1 MKSAD
6 RWRWLGLAIVAC
18 WTAAARAEQP
28 PRTGSDGKSDQEFVR
43 VVRSDDGTPVRLETA
58 VVRYVPASEPVRGLT
73 VDLIGAVHVADAAYY
88 EQLNRRFAD
97 YDAVLY
103 ELVAPEGTRVP
114 KGGQPQN
121 RHPVAAAQGG
131 MTSVLKLAHQL
142 EHIDYTRDN
151 LVHADMSPEE
161 FAVSM
166 KERGESFSQML
177 FRMMGQSLAQQSG
190 VAGGNGQGR
199 LLLALFAPDR
209 ALLMKRAMAEQF
221 EGMEGAL
228 SIFDGEEGS
237 TLITGRNRKALEV
250 LKRQLDAGRKRVG
263 IFYGAGHMRDF
274 DRRLQD
280 EFQLRRTSTEWL
292 QAWDMQGRK

>member
-6 RWRWLGLAIVAC
+6 RWRWWGLAIVAC
-18 WTAAARAEQP
+18 SSVAARAEQP
-28 PRTGSDGKSDQEFVR
+28 PRTGGEDRPVQEFVR
-43 VVRSDDGTPVRLETA
+43 VVRSDDGTPIRLETA
-58 VVRYVPASEPVRGLT
+58 VVRYVPANEPVRGLT
-73 VDLIGAVHVADAAYY
+73 VDLIGAVHVADAMYY
-88 EQLNRRFAD
+88 QQLNKRFAD

-103 ELVAPEGTRVP
+103 ELVASEEARVP

-131 MTSVLKLAHQL
+131 MTSVLELAHQL

-161 FAVSM
+161 FAASM
-166 KERGESFSQML
+166 KEHGESFSQMF
-177 FRMMGQSLAQQSG
+177 FRMMGQSLAQQNAVSG
-190 VAGGNGQGR
+190 GTGQSR
-199 LLLALFAPDR
+199 LLLALFARDR
-209 ALLMKRAMAEQF
+209 ALLLKRAMAEQF

-228 SIFDGEEGS
+228 SIFDGEDGS
-237 TLITGRNRKALEV
+237 TLITGRNRKALAV